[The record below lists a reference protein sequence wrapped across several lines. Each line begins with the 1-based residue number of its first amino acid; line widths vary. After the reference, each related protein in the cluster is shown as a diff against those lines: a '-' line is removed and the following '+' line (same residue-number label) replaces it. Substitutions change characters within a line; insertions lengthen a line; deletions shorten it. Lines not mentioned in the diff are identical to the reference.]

1 MNVGALC
8 VNDVA
13 LRKNERVTSSHS
25 LDIAQYGGWPGILG
39 TLVAGNDLEP
49 HIAEAAIT
57 DILNGQATASQMTAF
72 IVALRAK
79 GETVVELEGMLH
91 AVRSAGMRID
101 LKPDLAERAID
112 IVGTGGDNSNTVNV
126 STMSALVVA
135 GAGVP
140 VCKHGNRAASS
151 KCGAA
156 DLLEEAGVAI
166 ELDPHGVEA
175 CVIETGFGFCL
186 AAKFHPAFR
195 YTGPS
200 RREIGVPTAF
210 NLLGPMANPAPIA
223 NMLVGVAMP
232 NMMAAMTGALSTR
245 GVTSAWVV
253 HGHGGLD
260 ELAVSGPNTVFE
272 LKDGTVTQFEINAKE
287 FGIASSTLEDV
298 RGGDAAQNLAIMKE
312 LFKGKPGA
320 VRDIVT
326 FNAGCALIV
335 SGVAGDVMDGI
346 ERARASIDSGSAA
359 AVLSAVAE
367 ESSRQLARM
376 EF

>member
-1 MNVGALC
+1 MTREEKFN
-8 VNDVA
+8 
-13 LRKNERVTSSHS
+13 
-25 LDIAQYGGWPGILG
+25 GWPGLLAHLLDRRDL
-39 TLVAGNDLEP
+39 TATQAG
-49 HIAEAAIT
+49 AAIT
-57 DILNGQATASQMTAF
+57 EILNGDATPSQMTAF

-91 AVRSAGMRID
+91 AVRSAGMRVD
-101 LKPDLAERAID
+101 LKPELARRAID

-175 CVIETGFGFCL
+175 CVVETGFGFCL

-287 FGIASSTLEDV
+287 CGIASSTLEDV
-298 RGGDAAQNLAIMKE
+298 RGGDAAENLAIMKD
-312 LFKGKPGA
+312 LFAGKTGA

-326 FNAGCALIV
+326 FNAGCALYV

-359 AVLSAVAE
+359 EVLHGVAE

-376 EF
+376 GF

>member
-1 MNVGALC
+1 MTRDEKFN
-8 VNDVA
+8 
-13 LRKNERVTSSHS
+13 
-25 LDIAQYGGWPGILG
+25 GWPGLLAHLLDRRDL
-39 TLVAGNDLEP
+39 TATQAG
-49 HIAEAAIT
+49 AAIT
-57 DILNGQATASQMTAF
+57 EILNGDATPSQMTAF

-91 AVRSAGMRID
+91 AVRSAGMRVD
-101 LKPDLAERAID
+101 LKPELALRAID

-298 RGGDAAQNLAIMKE
+298 RGGDAAENLAIMKD
-312 LFKGKPGA
+312 LFAGKTGA

-326 FNAGCALIV
+326 FNAGCALYV

-346 ERARASIDSGSAA
+346 ERARASIDSGSAVE
-359 AVLSAVAE
+359 VLRGVAE

>member
-1 MNVGALC
+1 MTRDEKFN
-8 VNDVA
+8 
-13 LRKNERVTSSHS
+13 
-25 LDIAQYGGWPGILG
+25 GWPELL
-39 TLVAGNDLEP
+39 THLLDRRDLTTAQAG
-49 HIAEAAIT
+49 AAIT
-57 DILNGQATASQMTAF
+57 EILNGDATPSQMTAF

-91 AVRSAGMRID
+91 AVRSAGMRVD
-101 LKPDLAERAID
+101 LKPELAERAID

-175 CVIETGFGFCL
+175 CVVETGFGFCL

-312 LFKGKPGA
+312 LFTGKPGA

-326 FNAGCALIV
+326 FNAGCALFV

-346 ERARASIDSGSAA
+346 ERACASIDSGSAA

>member
-1 MNVGALC
+1 MTREEKFN
-8 VNDVA
+8 
-13 LRKNERVTSSHS
+13 
-25 LDIAQYGGWPGILG
+25 GWPGLLAHLLDRRDL
-39 TLVAGNDLEP
+39 TATQAG
-49 HIAEAAIT
+49 AAIT
-57 DILNGQATASQMTAF
+57 EILNGDATPSQMTAF

-91 AVRSAGMRID
+91 AVRSAGMRVD
-101 LKPDLAERAID
+101 LKPELALRAID

-175 CVIETGFGFCL
+175 CVVETGFGFCL

-298 RGGDAAQNLAIMKE
+298 RGGDAAENLAIMKD
-312 LFKGKPGA
+312 LFAGKTGA

-326 FNAGCALIV
+326 FNAGCALYV

-359 AVLSAVAE
+359 EVLHGVAE

-376 EF
+376 GL

>member
-1 MNVGALC
+1 MTRDEKFN
-8 VNDVA
+8 
-13 LRKNERVTSSHS
+13 
-25 LDIAQYGGWPGILG
+25 GWPGLLAHLLDRRDL
-39 TLVAGNDLEP
+39 TATQAG
-49 HIAEAAIT
+49 AAIT
-57 DILNGQATASQMTAF
+57 EILNGDATPSQMTAF

-91 AVRSAGMRID
+91 AVRSAGMRVD
-101 LKPDLAERAID
+101 LKPELALRAID

-298 RGGDAAQNLAIMKE
+298 RGGDAAENLAIMKD
-312 LFKGKPGA
+312 LFAGKSGA

-326 FNAGCALIV
+326 FNAGCALYV

-359 AVLSAVAE
+359 EVLRGVAE

-376 EF
+376 GF

>member
-1 MNVGALC
+1 MTRDEKFN
-8 VNDVA
+8 
-13 LRKNERVTSSHS
+13 
-25 LDIAQYGGWPGILG
+25 GWPGLLAHLLDRRDL
-39 TLVAGNDLEP
+39 TATQAG
-49 HIAEAAIT
+49 AAIT
-57 DILNGQATASQMTAF
+57 EILNGDATPSQMTAF

-91 AVRSAGMRID
+91 AVRSAGMRVD
-101 LKPDLAERAID
+101 LKPELARRAID

-260 ELAVSGPNTVFE
+260 ELAVSGPNTVCE

-298 RGGDAAQNLAIMKE
+298 RGGDAAENLAIMKD
-312 LFKGKPGA
+312 LFAGKTGA

-326 FNAGCALIV
+326 FNAGCALYV

-359 AVLSAVAE
+359 EVLHGVAE

-376 EF
+376 GF

>member
-1 MNVGALC
+1 MTRDEKFN
-8 VNDVA
+8 
-13 LRKNERVTSSHS
+13 
-25 LDIAQYGGWPGILG
+25 GWPGLLAHLLDRRDL
-39 TLVAGNDLEP
+39 TATQAG
-49 HIAEAAIT
+49 AAIT
-57 DILNGQATASQMTAF
+57 EILNGDATPSQMTAF

-91 AVRSAGMRID
+91 AVRSAGMRVD
-101 LKPDLAERAID
+101 LKPELALRAID

-298 RGGDAAQNLAIMKE
+298 RGGDAAENLAIMKD
-312 LFKGKPGA
+312 LFAGKTGA

-326 FNAGCALIV
+326 FNAGCALYV

-359 AVLSAVAE
+359 EVLHGVAE

-376 EF
+376 GF

>member
-1 MNVGALC
+1 MTRDEKFN
-8 VNDVA
+8 
-13 LRKNERVTSSHS
+13 
-25 LDIAQYGGWPGILG
+25 GWPGLLAHLLDRRDL
-39 TLVAGNDLEP
+39 TATQAG
-49 HIAEAAIT
+49 AAIT
-57 DILNGQATASQMTAF
+57 EILNGDATPSQMTAF

-91 AVRSAGMRID
+91 AVRSAGMRVD
-101 LKPDLAERAID
+101 LKPELALRAID

-232 NMMAAMTGALSTR
+232 NMMAAMIGALSTR

-298 RGGDAAQNLAIMKE
+298 RGGDAAENLAIMKD
-312 LFKGKPGA
+312 LFAGKTGA

-326 FNAGCALIV
+326 FNAGCALYV

-359 AVLSAVAE
+359 EVLHGVAE

-376 EF
+376 GF

>member
-1 MNVGALC
+1 MTREEKFN
-8 VNDVA
+8 
-13 LRKNERVTSSHS
+13 
-25 LDIAQYGGWPGILG
+25 GWPGL
-39 TLVAGNDLEP
+39 LAHLLDRRDLT
-49 HIAEAAIT
+49 ATQAAAAIT
-57 DILNGQATASQMTAF
+57 EILNGDATPSQMTAF

-91 AVRSAGMRID
+91 AVRSAGMRVD
-101 LKPDLAERAID
+101 LKPELARRAID

-175 CVIETGFGFCL
+175 CVVETGFGFCL

-298 RGGDAAQNLAIMKE
+298 RGGDAAENLAIMKD
-312 LFKGKPGA
+312 LFAGKTGA

-326 FNAGCALIV
+326 FNAGCALYV

-359 AVLSAVAE
+359 EVLHGVAE

-376 EF
+376 GF

>member
-1 MNVGALC
+1 MTRDEKFN
-8 VNDVA
+8 
-13 LRKNERVTSSHS
+13 
-25 LDIAQYGGWPGILG
+25 GWPEL
-39 TLVAGNDLEP
+39 LAHLLDRRDLS
-49 HIAEAAIT
+49 AAQASAAIT
-57 DILNGQATASQMTAF
+57 EILKGDATPSQMTAF

-91 AVRSAGMRID
+91 AVRSAGMRVD

-175 CVIETGFGFCL
+175 CVVETGFGFCL

-298 RGGDAAQNLAIMKE
+298 RGGDAAENLAIMKD
-312 LFKGKPGA
+312 LFAGKTGA

-326 FNAGCALIV
+326 FNAGCALYV

-359 AVLSAVAE
+359 EVLHGVAE

-376 EF
+376 GF

>member
-1 MNVGALC
+1 MTREETFN
-8 VNDVA
+8 
-13 LRKNERVTSSHS
+13 
-25 LDIAQYGGWPGILG
+25 GWPGLLAHLLDRRDL
-39 TLVAGNDLEP
+39 TATQAG
-49 HIAEAAIT
+49 AAIT
-57 DILNGQATASQMTAF
+57 EILNGDATPSQMTAF

-91 AVRSAGMRID
+91 AVRSAGMRVD
-101 LKPDLAERAID
+101 LKPELARRAID

-175 CVIETGFGFCL
+175 CVVETGFGFCL

-298 RGGDAAQNLAIMKE
+298 RGGDAAENLAIMKD
-312 LFKGKPGA
+312 LFAGKTGA

-326 FNAGCALIV
+326 FNAGCALYV

-359 AVLSAVAE
+359 EVLHGVAE

-376 EF
+376 GF

>member
-1 MNVGALC
+1 MTREEKFN
-8 VNDVA
+8 
-13 LRKNERVTSSHS
+13 
-25 LDIAQYGGWPGILG
+25 GWPGLLAHLLDRRDL
-39 TLVAGNDLEP
+39 TATQAG
-49 HIAEAAIT
+49 AAIT
-57 DILNGQATASQMTAF
+57 EILNGDATPSQMTAF

-91 AVRSAGMRID
+91 AVRSAGMRVD
-101 LKPDLAERAID
+101 LKPELARRAID

-175 CVIETGFGFCL
+175 CVVETGFGFCL

-298 RGGDAAQNLAIMKE
+298 RGGDAAENLAIMKD
-312 LFKGKPGA
+312 LFAGKTGA

-326 FNAGCALIV
+326 FNAGCALYV

-359 AVLSAVAE
+359 EVLHGVAE

-376 EF
+376 GF

>member
-1 MNVGALC
+1 MTRDEKFN
-8 VNDVA
+8 
-13 LRKNERVTSSHS
+13 
-25 LDIAQYGGWPGILG
+25 GWPELLAHLLDRRDL
-39 TLVAGNDLEP
+39 TAAQAG
-49 HIAEAAIT
+49 AAIT
-57 DILNGQATASQMTAF
+57 EILNGDATPSQMTAF

-91 AVRSAGMRID
+91 AVRSAGMRVD
-101 LKPDLAERAID
+101 LKPELAERAID

-175 CVIETGFGFCL
+175 CVVETGFGFCL

-260 ELAVSGPNTVFE
+260 ELAVS
-272 LKDGTVTQFEINAKE
+272 
-287 FGIASSTLEDV
+287 
-298 RGGDAAQNLAIMKE
+298 
-312 LFKGKPGA
+312 
-320 VRDIVT
+320 
-326 FNAGCALIV
+326 
-335 SGVAGDVMDGI
+335 
-346 ERARASIDSGSAA
+346 
-359 AVLSAVAE
+359 
-367 ESSRQLARM
+367 
-376 EF
+376 

>member
-1 MNVGALC
+1 MTREEKFN
-8 VNDVA
+8 
-13 LRKNERVTSSHS
+13 
-25 LDIAQYGGWPGILG
+25 GWPGL
-39 TLVAGNDLEP
+39 LAHLLDRRDLT
-49 HIAEAAIT
+49 ATQAAAAIT
-57 DILNGQATASQMTAF
+57 EILNGDATPSQMTAF

-91 AVRSAGMRID
+91 AVRSAGMRVD
-101 LKPDLAERAID
+101 LKPELARRAID

-298 RGGDAAQNLAIMKE
+298 RGGDAAENLAIMKD
-312 LFKGKPGA
+312 LFAGKTGA

-326 FNAGCALIV
+326 FNAGCALYV

-359 AVLSAVAE
+359 EVLHGVAE

-376 EF
+376 GF

>member
-1 MNVGALC
+1 MTRDEKFN
-8 VNDVA
+8 
-13 LRKNERVTSSHS
+13 
-25 LDIAQYGGWPGILG
+25 GWPGLLAHLLDRRDL
-39 TLVAGNDLEP
+39 TATQAG
-49 HIAEAAIT
+49 AAIT
-57 DILNGQATASQMTAF
+57 EILNGDATPSQMTAF

-91 AVRSAGMRID
+91 AVRSAGMRVD
-101 LKPDLAERAID
+101 LKPELALRAID

-298 RGGDAAQNLAIMKE
+298 RGGDAAENLAIMKD
-312 LFKGKPGA
+312 LFAGKTGA

-326 FNAGCALIV
+326 FNAGCALYV

-359 AVLSAVAE
+359 EVLRGVAE

-376 EF
+376 GF

>member
-1 MNVGALC
+1 MTRDEKFN
-8 VNDVA
+8 
-13 LRKNERVTSSHS
+13 
-25 LDIAQYGGWPGILG
+25 GWPDLLAHLLDRRDL
-39 TLVAGNDLEP
+39 TAAQAG
-49 HIAEAAIT
+49 AAIT
-57 DILNGQATASQMTAF
+57 EILNGDATPSQMTAF

-91 AVRSAGMRID
+91 AVRSAGMRVD
-101 LKPDLAERAID
+101 LKPELAERAID

-175 CVIETGFGFCL
+175 CVVETGFGFCL

-298 RGGDAAQNLAIMKE
+298 RGGDAAQNDYE
-312 LFKGKPGA
+312 
-320 VRDIVT
+320 RT
-326 FNAGCALIV
+326 FQRKTRRCA
-335 SGVAGDVMDGI
+335 
-346 ERARASIDSGSAA
+346 
-359 AVLSAVAE
+359 
-367 ESSRQLARM
+367 
-376 EF
+376 

>member
-1 MNVGALC
+1 MTRDEKFN
-8 VNDVA
+8 
-13 LRKNERVTSSHS
+13 
-25 LDIAQYGGWPGILG
+25 GWPEL
-39 TLVAGNDLEP
+39 LAHLLDRRDLS
-49 HIAEAAIT
+49 AAQASAAIT
-57 DILNGQATASQMTAF
+57 EILKGDATPSQMTAF

-91 AVRSAGMRID
+91 AVRSAGMRVD
-101 LKPDLAERAID
+101 LKPELAERAID

-175 CVIETGFGFCL
+175 CVVETGFGFCL

-272 LKDGTVTQFEINAKE
+272 LKDGTVTQLEINAKE

-298 RGGDAAQNLAIMKE
+298 RGGDAAENLAIMKD
-312 LFKGKPGA
+312 LFAGKTGA

-326 FNAGCALIV
+326 FNAGCALYV

-359 AVLSAVAE
+359 EVLHGVAE

-376 EF
+376 GF

>member
-1 MNVGALC
+1 MTREEKFN
-8 VNDVA
+8 
-13 LRKNERVTSSHS
+13 
-25 LDIAQYGGWPGILG
+25 GWPGLLAHLLDRRDL
-39 TLVAGNDLEP
+39 TATQAG
-49 HIAEAAIT
+49 AAIT
-57 DILNGQATASQMTAF
+57 EILNGDATPSQMTAF

-91 AVRSAGMRID
+91 AVRSAGMRVD
-101 LKPDLAERAID
+101 LKPELALRAID

-298 RGGDAAQNLAIMKE
+298 RGGDAAENLAIMKD
-312 LFKGKPGA
+312 LFAGKTGA

-326 FNAGCALIV
+326 FNAGCALYV
-335 SGVAGDVMDGI
+335 SGVAGDIMDGI

-359 AVLSAVAE
+359 EVLHGVAE

-376 EF
+376 GF

>member
-1 MNVGALC
+1 MTRDEKFN
-8 VNDVA
+8 
-13 LRKNERVTSSHS
+13 
-25 LDIAQYGGWPGILG
+25 GWPGLLAHLLDRRDL
-39 TLVAGNDLEP
+39 TATQAG
-49 HIAEAAIT
+49 AAIT
-57 DILNGQATASQMTAF
+57 EILNGDATPSQMTAF

-91 AVRSAGMRID
+91 AVRSAGMRVD
-101 LKPDLAERAID
+101 LKPELALRAID
-112 IVGTGGDNSNTVNV
+112 VVGTGGDNSNTVNV

-298 RGGDAAQNLAIMKE
+298 RGGDAAENLAIMKD
-312 LFKGKPGA
+312 LFAGKTGA

-326 FNAGCALIV
+326 FNAGCALYV

-359 AVLSAVAE
+359 EVLRGVAE

-376 EF
+376 GF

>member
-1 MNVGALC
+1 MTRDEKFN
-8 VNDVA
+8 
-13 LRKNERVTSSHS
+13 
-25 LDIAQYGGWPGILG
+25 GWPELLAHLLDRRDL
-39 TLVAGNDLEP
+39 TAAQAG
-49 HIAEAAIT
+49 AAIT
-57 DILNGQATASQMTAF
+57 EILNGDATPSQMTAF

-91 AVRSAGMRID
+91 AVRSAGMRVD
-101 LKPDLAERAID
+101 LKPELAERAID

-175 CVIETGFGFCL
+175 CVVETGFGFCL

-298 RGGDAAQNLAIMKE
+298 RGGDAAENLAIMKD
-312 LFKGKPGA
+312 LFAGKTGA

-326 FNAGCALIV
+326 FNAGCALYV

-359 AVLSAVAE
+359 EVLRGVAE

-376 EF
+376 GF

>member
-1 MNVGALC
+1 M
-8 VNDVA
+8 
-13 LRKNERVTSSHS
+13 RV
-25 LDIAQYGGWPGILG
+25 
-39 TLVAGNDLEP
+39 
-49 HIAEAAIT
+49 
-57 DILNGQATASQMTAF
+57 
-72 IVALRAK
+72 
-79 GETVVELEGMLH
+79 
-91 AVRSAGMRID
+91 D
-101 LKPDLAERAID
+101 LKPELALRAID

-175 CVIETGFGFCL
+175 CIIETGFGFCL

-298 RGGDAAQNLAIMKE
+298 RGGDAAENLAIMKD
-312 LFKGKPGA
+312 LFAGKTGA

-326 FNAGCALIV
+326 FNAGCALYV

-359 AVLSAVAE
+359 EVLHGVAE

-376 EF
+376 GF

>member
-1 MNVGALC
+1 MTREEEFN
-8 VNDVA
+8 
-13 LRKNERVTSSHS
+13 
-25 LDIAQYGGWPGILG
+25 GWPGLLAHLLDRRDL
-39 TLVAGNDLEP
+39 TATQAG
-49 HIAEAAIT
+49 AAIT
-57 DILNGQATASQMTAF
+57 EILNGDATPSQMTAF

-91 AVRSAGMRID
+91 AVRSAGMRVD
-101 LKPDLAERAID
+101 LKPELARRAID

-298 RGGDAAQNLAIMKE
+298 RGGDAAENLAIMKD
-312 LFKGKPGA
+312 LFAGKTGA

-326 FNAGCALIV
+326 FNAGCALYV

-359 AVLSAVAE
+359 EVLHGVAE

-376 EF
+376 GF